1 MRNTG
6 VDHSENCIMAFFHVI
21 EDGFGNIYKLDHDSL
36 LVLPY
41 ESGHFYLKV
50 VLEFPTISSFSKV
63 EHNIIE
69 LVRFELLHHLLDTV
83 LLVLRSLFL
92 KFFANQ

>member
-1 MRNTG
+1 
-6 VDHSENCIMAFFHVI
+6 
-21 EDGFGNIYKLDHDSL
+21 
-36 LVLPY
+36 
-41 ESGHFYLKV
+41 
-50 VLEFPTISSFSKV
+50 VLELPTVSSFCKV

-69 LVRFELLHHLLDTV
+69 QVRFELLHHLLDTV